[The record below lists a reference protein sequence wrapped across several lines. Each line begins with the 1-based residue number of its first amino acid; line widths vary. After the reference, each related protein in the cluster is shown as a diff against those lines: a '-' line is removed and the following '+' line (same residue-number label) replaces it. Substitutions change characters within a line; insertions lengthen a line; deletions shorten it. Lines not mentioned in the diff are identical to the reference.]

1 MSDEDS
7 ACRTVTIHLDG
18 LERDAILHNVTKA
31 MRDIGASE
39 REIEGFSRLRHHAS
53 QGYRLGSAGALSQ
66 GRRAVGQRRLEA
78 AYLMAACQTQ
88 TLVVR
93 RKLCAS
99 RRNNMNSPART
110 DAEIAMQ
117 PSVEP

>member
-39 REIEGFSRLRHHAS
+39 RRSKVSRKTHT
-53 QGYRLGSAGALSQ
+53 
-66 GRRAVGQRRLEA
+66 
-78 AYLMAACQTQ
+78 MPTTTPC
-88 TLVVR
+88 
-93 RKLCAS
+93 
-99 RRNNMNSPART
+99 
-110 DAEIAMQ
+110 
-117 PSVEP
+117 